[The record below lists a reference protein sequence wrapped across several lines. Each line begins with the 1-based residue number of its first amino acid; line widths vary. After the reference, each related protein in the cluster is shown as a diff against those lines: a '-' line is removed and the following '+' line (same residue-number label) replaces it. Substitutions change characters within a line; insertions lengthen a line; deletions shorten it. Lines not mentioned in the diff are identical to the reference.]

1 MVTGSGGG
9 FPGGAR
15 GRARPDPRPS
25 AWPGPALS
33 ASRAFPKGFS
43 STFTGERRPKGDRI
57 FEALGATDELS
68 SAIG

>member
-1 MVTGSGGG
+1 MPGGG
-9 FPGGAR
+9 GEGDDTPR
-15 GRARPDPRPS
+15 GS
-25 AWPGPALS
+25 SVGPGPASEQLP
-33 ASRAFPKGFS
+33 RAFPKGFS